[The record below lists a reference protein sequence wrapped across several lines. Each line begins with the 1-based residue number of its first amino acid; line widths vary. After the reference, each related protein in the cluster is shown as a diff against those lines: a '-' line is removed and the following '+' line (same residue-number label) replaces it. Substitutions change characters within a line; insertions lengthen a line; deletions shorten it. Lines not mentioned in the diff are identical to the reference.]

1 MDLENTLTPPDAN
14 VVLEVREVT
23 KRFPGIL
30 ANDRINLKLRRGEIL
45 ALLGENGAGKST
57 LMNIIYGLYH
67 QDEGQVFL
75 KGREVKFASPREAI
89 HSGIGMVHQHFQLVD
104 VMTVA
109 ENVVLGEEKEAPNRR
124 SLFWIFFI
132 ALFGIG
138 TIWLLGQN
146 SLVYDII
153 AFVAVVGALPLLLP
167 EIFLKRW
174 QIGGP
179 KLKRFSRRLYACV
192 EVLNTILNIFSEL
205 LKSLRISYP
214 HLRTIFQALAA
225 LFFIFGVAD
234 GGSGQ
239 VLLVSLL
246 GVATGLAVGF
256 GAATV
261 LTPRLTQN
269 NDDAAT
275 RQSVWWQ
282 IFGSAALIVYGIWFL
297 VLRADIADGIAVVGI
312 TSLTILAAAAGAAVL
327 AFVFSF
333 LFNHWEAVTGVLRVV
348 WGAAGR
354 LGLIIVAFWIGAQVL
369 RISQMAII
377 TVILQHEPTFYAE
390 PDEDTPVGNVNG
402 KAGFLGTYEY
412 SVSWRRIEQAG
423 NRELQSNALLDEID
437 ENYGVEYTY
446 ENTHDG
452 LTSRTFVTG
461 TAGYNT
467 LWRDAVEDVPP
478 VLRDI
483 LVAGLLLVFA
493 YVSLTTWRGAKPFPG
508 TLNIVDLAVM
518 LAISGIFVWRLNVA
532 LEDVSRNAQTLLT
545 IVGAVIIAAIY
556 AWTYRNRQKLTTR
569 PMFALDGIIE
579 GLATIFYDAFSV
591 RDTRESARRV
601 RELSKQYGLEVDPDA
616 VLEELPVGAQQR
628 VEIVKALYRK
638 ADILILDEP
647 TAVLTPQEG
656 RELFKIM
663 RELSAQG
670 VSIIFIT
677 HKLKEV
683 FEVASDI
690 VVMRGGKV
698 VGTTTPAKATE
709 SSLAAM
715 MVGRE
720 VLLRVE
726 KTDAKPR
733 EVVLHAEKLEAFDDR
748 GAVALNGVG
757 FEVREG
763 EVLGIAGVQGNGQ
776 TELVEVITGLRPLV
790 NGSVELL
797 GEKLRSIT
805 PRRVKNMQT
814 GHVPE
819 DRLRYGLVKPFS
831 VAENL
836 VLDDYYEAPYSEPP
850 TPIQLPILGAFYGV
864 IFAAIFAVLGYGW
877 LYLWEESLWTGLL
890 DRYDVPVEYRTV
902 PTARALNAIE
912 QGYLND
918 PILVALISLLI
929 TTFVFSIVA
938 HVGASTIMGL
948 LRKVLVGRQLVHEK
962 NGLILNRE
970 GTIQHAQQ
978 LIAQYDI
985 RTPSPF
991 TEGGSLSG
999 GNQQKLVVAREF
1011 SRKPRLLIAAQ
1022 PTRGIDVGSIEF
1034 IHKQIIA
1041 QRDEGAAVLLV
1052 SAELDEV
1059 MSLADRIAVMY
1070 KGQIIETL
1078 DAKTATREQLGLLMA
1093 GIKRD
1098 APTPA
1103 LTATD

>member
-1 MDLENTLTPPDAN
+1 
-14 VVLEVREVT
+14 VR
-23 KRFPGIL
+23 
-30 ANDRINLKLRRGEIL
+30 
-45 ALLGENGAGKST
+45 
-57 LMNIIYGLYH
+57 
-67 QDEGQVFL
+67 
-75 KGREVKFASPREAI
+75 
-89 HSGIGMVHQHFQLVD
+89 
-104 VMTVA
+104 
-109 ENVVLGEEKEAPNRR
+109 
-124 SLFWIFFI
+124 
-132 ALFGIG
+132 
-138 TIWLLGQN
+138 
-146 SLVYDII
+146 
-153 AFVAVVGALPLLLP
+153 
-167 EIFLKRW
+167 
-174 QIGGP
+174 
-179 KLKRFSRRLYACV
+179 
-192 EVLNTILNIFSEL
+192 
-205 LKSLRISYP
+205 
-214 HLRTIFQALAA
+214 
-225 LFFIFGVAD
+225 
-234 GGSGQ
+234 
-239 VLLVSLL
+239 
-246 GVATGLAVGF
+246 
-256 GAATV
+256 
-261 LTPRLTQN
+261 
-269 NDDAAT
+269 
-275 RQSVWWQ
+275 WQ
-282 IFGSAALIVYGIWFL
+282 IFGITALIVYGIWFL
-297 VLRADIADGIAVVGI
+297 ILRADIADGVEVVGI
-312 TSLTILAAAAGAAVL
+312 TALMLLIAAAIAILL
-327 AFVFSF
+327 ATIFDF
-333 LFNHWEAVTGVLRVV
+333 LFKHWEAATGVLRVM
-348 WGAAGR
+348 WGAAWR
-354 LGLIIVAFWIGAQVL
+354 LGLIVVAFWIGAQAL
-369 RISQMAII
+369 RISQMAILTI
-377 TVILQHEPTFYAE
+377 ILQHEPTFYAE
-390 PDEDTPVGNVNG
+390 PDADTPVGGING
-402 KAGFLGTYEY
+402 KGGFLGSYEY
-412 SVSWRRIEQAG
+412 EVSWRRIEQAG
-423 NRELQSNALLDEID
+423 NREAQSNALLAEID

-452 LTSRTFVTG
+452 LTSRTFVNG

-467 LWRDAVEDVPP
+467 IWRDAAEDVPP

-483 LVAGLLLVFA
+483 LVAGLLLAFA
-493 YVSLTTWRGAKPFPG
+493 YVCLTTWRGIKPFPG
-508 TLNIVDLAVM
+508 TLNTVDLVVM
-518 LAISGIFVWRLNVA
+518 LFIAAIFVWRLYVA
-532 LEDVSRNAQTLLT
+532 LEDVSPDAQTLLT
-545 IVGAVIIAAIY
+545 VVGAAIIGAIY
-556 AWTYRNRQKLTTR
+556 AWTYRNRQKHQTR
-569 PMFALDGIIE
+569 RLFALDGIIE

-591 RDTRESARRV
+591 RNTRESARRV

-616 VLEELPVGAQQR
+616 VIEKLPVGAQQR

-683 FEVASDI
+683 FEVASNV

-698 VGTTTPAKATE
+698 VGTMTPAEATE

-726 KTDAKPR
+726 KTDAMPR
-733 EVVLHAEKLEAFDDR
+733 EVVLHAQNLEAFDDR
-748 GAVALNGVG
+748 GAVALAGVG

-836 VLDDYYEAPYSEPP
+836 ILDDYYEAPYSEPP
-850 TPIQLPILGAFYGV
+850 TPIQLPILGAFYGL
-864 IFAAIFAVLGYGW
+864 IFAAIFAILGLAW
-877 LYLWEESLWTGLL
+877 LYVWEESLWNGLL
-890 DRYDVPVEYRTV
+890 DRYDVPAEYRTV
-902 PTARALNAIE
+902 PTARALNAVE

-918 PILVALISLLI
+918 PLLISLLSLLI
-929 TTFVFSIVA
+929 TTLVFSLIA
-938 HVGASTIMGL
+938 HLGASTIMRL
-948 LRKVLVGRQLVHEK
+948 LRKLLVGRQLVHEK
-962 NGLILNRE
+962 NGLVLNRE
-970 GTIQHAQQ
+970 GTIQHAQK
-978 LIAQYDI
+978 LIAEYDI

-1098 APTPA
+1098 APIAPA
-1103 LTATD
+1103 LAATD